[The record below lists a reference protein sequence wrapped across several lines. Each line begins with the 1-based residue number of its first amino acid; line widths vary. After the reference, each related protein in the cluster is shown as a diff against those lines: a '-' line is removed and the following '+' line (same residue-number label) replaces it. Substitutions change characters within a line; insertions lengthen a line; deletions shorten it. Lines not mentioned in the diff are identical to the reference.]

1 MENAEK
7 VSSVLHALKE
17 RKIRLCLD
25 DFGTGYSS
33 LSYLREFPF
42 DMIKVDR
49 AFISN
54 LEPGSRHFNLIR
66 TMTLLANDLNMGI
79 IIEGIET
86 QQQLEQ
92 LKQLNCQEGQGYLF
106 SYPLPATE
114 VEVLLQR
121 NHLTIS
127 LDSQFSE

>member
-1 MENAEK
+1 MARLRLK
-7 VSSVLHALKE
+7 KYVIFTILKALQE

-42 DMIKVDR
+42 DVMKVDR

-54 LEPGSRHFNLIR
+54 LEPNSKNLNLIR
-66 TMTLLANDLNMGI
+66 TMMLLANNLEMGTV
-79 IIEGIET
+79 IEGIET

-92 LKQLNCQEGQGYLF
+92 LKQLGCREGQGYLF
-106 SYPLPATE
+106 SPSLPNAE
-114 VEVLLQR
+114 VEILLAQD
-121 NHLTIS
+121 NWVIP
-127 LDSQFSE
+127 FA